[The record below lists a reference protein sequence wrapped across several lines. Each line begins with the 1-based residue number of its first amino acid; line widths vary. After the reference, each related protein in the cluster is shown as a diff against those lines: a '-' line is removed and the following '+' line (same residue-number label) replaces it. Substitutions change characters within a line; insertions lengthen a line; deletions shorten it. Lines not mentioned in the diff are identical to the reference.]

1 MSQLIGVSADIA
13 LLLDEAGVV
22 QKVSMSRSDWA
33 SLDCRS
39 WVGRPWLDTFAED
52 SLPKLP
58 EMLAA
63 KAGEELRWRHINHRS
78 QVPGGSD
85 VPLQYVAVPL
95 VEEGMSLV
103 LGRDMSIVAGL
114 QQRLMDAQQSMERD
128 YMRLRHMEA
137 RYRILFETSG
147 EPVLVVDVAAG
158 ISPSVMSILSA
169 CHYRLIVLR
178 DEPSSIADAYGTI
191 KVMTTELGLD
201 EVYLVPN
208 MVPSQGSGWHL
219 FKRMNDVCTRFLGLS
234 VNYLTSIEADE
245 LIMDGLRKHQ
255 SVLTFAPGSSGA
267 RDFRRLGELVLD
279 LPALTEVQGQR
290 QFFFERL
297 LEVTQEG

>member
-1 MSQLIGVSADIA
+1 MANTHCPRVIGVASGKGGVGKTTVSVNLAAALSASGQRVALLDADMGLANAQIA
-13 LLLDEAGVV
+13 LGSRSPLNISHVLSGERSLRDVWMKTSAGV
-22 QKVSMSRSDWA
+22 MLIPGA
-33 SLDCRS
+33 S
-39 WVGRPWLDTFAED
+39 GRRD
-52 SLPKLP
+52 
-58 EMLAA
+58 LAA
-63 KAGEELRWRHINHRS
+63 IGEGEISTVIQSVN
-78 QVPGGSD
+78 D
-85 VPLQYVAVPL
+85 
-95 VEEGMSLV
+95 
-103 LGRDMSIVAGL
+103 IV
-114 QQRLMDAQQSMERD
+114 DD
-128 YMRLRHMEA
+128 
-137 RYRILFETSG
+137 ID
-147 EPVLVVDVAAG
+147 VLVVDVAAG

-208 MVPSQGSGWHL
+208 MVPSQGSGWQL

-279 LPALTEVQGQR
+279 LPALADVQGQR

>member
-1 MSQLIGVSADIA
+1 MANTHCPRVIGVASGKGGVGKTTVSVNLAAALAASGRRVALLDADMGLANAQIA
-13 LLLDEAGVV
+13 LGSRSPLNISHVLSGERSLREVWVKTNAGV
-22 QKVSMSRSDWA
+22 MLIPGA
-33 SLDCRS
+33 S
-39 WVGRPWLDTFAED
+39 GRRD
-52 SLPKLP
+52 
-58 EMLAA
+58 LAA
-63 KAGEELRWRHINHRS
+63 IGEGEIS
-78 QVPGGSD
+78 TVIQSVDDIVDDID
-85 VPLQYVAVPL
+85 VL
-95 VEEGMSLV
+95 
-103 LGRDMSIVAGL
+103 I
-114 QQRLMDAQQSMERD
+114 
-128 YMRLRHMEA
+128 
-137 RYRILFETSG
+137 
-147 EPVLVVDVAAG
+147 VDVAAG

-208 MVPSQGSGWHL
+208 MVPSQGSGWQL

-255 SVLTFAPGSSGA
+255 SVLTFAPGSAGA

-279 LPALTEVQGQR
+279 LPALTDVQGQR

-297 LEVTQEG
+297 LEVTHEG

>member
-1 MSQLIGVSADIA
+1 MANTHCPRVIGVASGKGGVDKTTASVNLAAALAASGQRVALLDADMGLANAQIA
-13 LLLDEAGVV
+13 LGSRSPLNISHVLSGERSLREVWVKTSAGV
-22 QKVSMSRSDWA
+22 MLIPGA
-33 SLDCRS
+33 S
-39 WVGRPWLDTFAED
+39 GRRD
-52 SLPKLP
+52 
-58 EMLAA
+58 LAA
-63 KAGEELRWRHINHRS
+63 IGEGEIS
-78 QVPGGSD
+78 TVIQSVD
-85 VPLQYVAVPL
+85 
-95 VEEGMSLV
+95 
-103 LGRDMSIVAGL
+103 DIV
-114 QQRLMDAQQSMERD
+114 DD
-128 YMRLRHMEA
+128 
-137 RYRILFETSG
+137 ID
-147 EPVLVVDVAAG
+147 VLVVDVAAG

-208 MVPSQGSGWHL
+208 MVPSQGSGWQL

-279 LPALTEVQGQR
+279 LPALTDVQGQR